1 MRVKHASF
9 LPFAALLLIV
19 RPAAADPP
27 AAAEPPATPGV
38 AERPAVD
45 SHDGLEA
52 ALLRAAPTLRAEAL
66 HAALLARQRLA
77 EGGLVTRPLVT
88 LIDYSLPSTERRL
101 WVLDLAVRRVVYHAL
116 VAHGR
121 NTGENEAIAF
131 SNEEGSL
138 KTSLGAF
145 ITGSTYLGK
154 NGYSLRLKGLETG
167 VNDRAEVRTIV
178 MHGAPYVSEE
188 FARVNGRL
196 GRSWG
201 CPAVSPSIAHALI
214 DRVKEGTLLYAW
226 HPSLAPPS

>member
-1 MRVKHASF
+1 MRAKRASF
-9 LPFAALLLIV
+9 LPFAALLLV
-19 RPAAADPP
+19 ARAAASDQPV
-27 AAAEPPATPGV
+27 V

-45 SHDGLEA
+45 SRESRDALEA

-66 HAALLARQRLA
+66 HAALLARQRLTD
-77 EGGLVTRPLVT
+77 GGLVTRPVVT
-88 LIDYSLPSTERRL
+88 IIDYSLPSTTRRL
-101 WVLDLAVRRVVYHAL
+101 WVLDLKTSRVVYHAL

-145 ITGSTYLGK
+145 ITGSTYMGK
-154 NGYSLRLKGLETG
+154 NGYSLRLKGMDAGL
-167 VNDRAEVRTIV
+167 NDQAEARAIV

-188 FARVNGRL
+188 FARANGRL

-201 CPAVSPSIAHALI
+201 CPAVSPSIARALI

-226 HPSLAPPS
+226 HTSMPPPP

>member
-1 MRVKHASF
+1 MRVKHASIPF
-9 LPFAALLLIV
+9 FAALLLV
-19 RPAAADPP
+19 AHPV
-27 AAAEPPATPGV
+27 V
-38 AERPAVD
+38 AERPAVG
-45 SHDGLEA
+45 SHDALEA

-77 EGGLVTRPLVT
+77 GSGLVTRPLVT
-88 LIDYSLPSTERRL
+88 IIDYSLPSTTRRL
-101 WVLDLAVRRVVYHAL
+101 WVLDLAVRRVVYHEL

-145 ITGSTYLGK
+145 LTGATYMGK
-154 NGYSLRLKGLETG
+154 NGYSLRLRGMDPGL
-167 VNDRAEVRTIV
+167 NDRAEARAIV

-201 CPAVSPSIAHALI
+201 CPAVSPSIEHALI

-226 HPSLAPPS
+226 HPSLPPP